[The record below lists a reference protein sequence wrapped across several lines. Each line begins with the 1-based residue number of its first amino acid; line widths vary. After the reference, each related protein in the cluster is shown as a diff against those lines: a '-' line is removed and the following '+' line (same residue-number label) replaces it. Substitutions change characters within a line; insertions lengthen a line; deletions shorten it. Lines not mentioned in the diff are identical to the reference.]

1 MDEQHSNGDLKRRK
15 LHAVDTIDEIKNGN
29 ESERKPIKV
38 PVTNSKIIA
47 LVFVSLLL
55 DLLAFTMI
63 LPLLPSLLDYY
74 NREEG
79 KGNSL
84 YASLL
89 RAVQGFQKLTGAPDK
104 FASVLFGGALGSMYS
119 FLQFLTSPIVGSLS
133 DAYGRKPMLLI
144 CLSGIALSH
153 ALWGYAQTF
162 SVFVLARFI
171 GGLSKANVSLSMA
184 VVTDVSNEKTR
195 ARGMALIGLAFS
207 IGFIAGPLAGAWF
220 AKTND
225 PSYGAW
231 GERAAFWA
239 LALSTA
245 NIALVFFCIPETLD
259 KDKRAPLSFTLYKAV
274 DFVSPWHL
282 YKFTAVKN
290 LSQQQNKVLSKL
302 GLIYF
307 LYLFF
312 YSGLEFTIT
321 FLTHHTFNYTTM
333 QQGRMFLVIGLIMAV
348 LQGGAARR
356 LGARGAERA
365 ARGALLL
372 TPASFVCVA
381 LAAVNN
387 PPLLAPVAWLWTG
400 LVLFALSTAFAVS
413 CMTSMAAAKAPEEAR
428 GAVLGTLR
436 SLGALARG
444 LGPLLAAAVYWYSG
458 AATTYSIGATILI
471 IPAVMLYR
479 LKT

>member
-1 MDEQHSNGDLKRRK
+1 MAHQTGNGELRQRINAN
-15 LHAVDTIDEIKNGN
+15 HAQYKEEPFQNDMVEKDPPKH
-29 ESERKPIKV
+29 RQ
-38 PVTNSKIIA
+38 NSIVIG
-47 LVFVSLLL
+47 LIFLSLLL

-79 KGNSL
+79 KGNNL

-89 RAVQGFQKLTGAPDK
+89 GAVQRFQKFTGAPDS

-144 CLSGIALSH
+144 CLIGIAVSH
-153 ALWGYAQTF
+153 ALWGYARTF

-184 VVTDVSNEKTR
+184 VVTDASNEKTR

-207 IGFIAGPLAGAWF
+207 VGFIVGPLAGAWF
-220 AKTND
+220 AATNREAG
-225 PSYGAW
+225 SW
-231 GERAAFWA
+231 GERPAFYA
-239 LALSTA
+239 LCLSLV
-245 NIALVFFCIPETLD
+245 NIFLVAFCVPETLS
-259 KDKRAPLSFTLYKAV
+259 KDKRAPLSFTLSKTL

-282 YKFTAVKN
+282 LKFNAVKD
-290 LSQQQNKVLSKL
+290 LSLHQNKVLTKL

-307 LYLFF
+307 LYLFI
-312 YSGLEFTIT
+312 YSGLEFTLT

-333 QQGRMFLVIGLIMAV
+333 QQGKMFLVMGVIMAV

-356 LGARGAERA
+356 LSPKGAQRA
-365 ARGALLL
+365 AKGALAL
-372 TPASFVCVA
+372 TPTSFLCVA
-381 LAAVNN
+381 LAAVKNS
-387 PPLLAPVAWLWTG
+387 PILQPITWLWLG

-413 CMTSMAAAKAPEEAR
+413 CMTSMAGGHAPARAR
-428 GAVLGTLR
+428 GGVLGVLR
-436 SLGALARG
+436 ALGALARA
-444 LGPLLAAAVYWYSG
+444 LGPLLAASVYWCTG
-458 AATTYSIGATILI
+458 AAVTYTFGSAILI
-471 IPAVMLYR
+471 IPAVMIYR
-479 LKT
+479 LKI